1 MATDELLSVIRKYRE
16 LDSSIKLI
24 NKNLTDLRDTRGELE
39 KQLTTFFEKPEY
51 ANFHKMDLSDDSYI
65 RIQRPGAWK
74 KAWTLSKEKLQSL
87 LAEFAATGR
96 PLSECYS
103 FIVESRE
110 KTLVGDSMQFTRLQ
124 RS

>member
-1 MATDELLSVIRKYRE
+1 MATTELLNVIRKYRE

-39 KQLTTFFEKPEY
+39 KELTAFFEKPEY

-74 KAWTLSKEKLQSL
+74 KAWSLSKERLQAL

-96 PLSECYS
+96 PVSECYA

-110 KTLVGDSMQFTRLQ
+110 KALVGDSMQFTRLQ

>member
-1 MATDELLSVIRKYRE
+1 MATTELLNVIRKYRE

-39 KQLTTFFEKPEY
+39 KELTTFFEKPEY

-74 KAWTLSKEKLQSL
+74 KPWSLSKEKLQTL
-87 LAEFAATGR
+87 LEQFAQTGR
-96 PLSECYS
+96 PLSECYA

>member
-1 MATDELLSVIRKYRE
+1 MATTELLNVIRKYRE

-39 KQLTTFFEKPEY
+39 KELTAFFEKPEY

-74 KAWTLSKEKLQSL
+74 KPWSLSKEKLQIL
-87 LAEFAATGR
+87 LEQFAQTGR
-96 PLSECYS
+96 PLSECYA